1 MAGVL
6 DGIKVIS
13 MGQVV
18 AVPAAS
24 AVMADWGAEVI
35 KLEPLSGE
43 MLRGTV
49 SVHGRDVGQIN
60 WIIQVLNRNTKG
72 LAVDLKKESGRDIVH
87 RLVKQVDVFMSNY
100 EVGSIANLKL
110 DYATL
115 SQLNPKLVYA
125 VVNGYGASGPDKDER
140 GYDFAAGWARSGI
153 MHLMGEPGDSPV
165 SQRAG
170 MVDSIAGAH
179 IVGAVCAALLQR
191 ERTGKGQEI
200 DVSLYHTGVWTICM
214 DMQTALTGKDPLKHD
229 RTRTSNPIFN
239 SYRTKDNRWFWLA
252 MLQSDASWPDFCQ
265 AVERPDLIND
275 PRYNNMQ
282 ARTQNNAALISLIEE
297 IITSRNL
304 EEWEEPFR
312 RHKVIYGRVQ
322 TPVEVT
328 SDPQA
333 LANNFFPEVEY
344 PGAGKKRLVATPVNF
359 HQDPAAIR
367 TPAPEVGQ
375 HTEEILLELGYN
387 WDDIARLKDEKV
399 IL

>member
-6 DGIKVIS
+6 EGIRVIS

-24 AVMADWGAEVI
+24 SIMADWGAEVI

-49 SVHGRDVGQIN
+49 RLQGRDVGQIN

-87 RLVKQVDVFMSNY
+87 KLVKQADVFMSNY
-100 EVGSIANLKL
+100 EIGSIAKLKL

-115 SQLNPKLVYA
+115 SKLNPKLVYA
-125 VVNGYGASGPDKDER
+125 VVNGYGATGPDKDER

-179 IVGAVCAALLQR
+179 IVGAVCAALLQK
-191 ERTGKGQEI
+191 ERTGKGQELDI
-200 DVSLYHTGVWTICM
+200 SLYHTGVWTICM

-229 RTRTSNPIFN
+229 RARASNPIFN

-297 IITSRNL
+297 IIASRNL

-312 RHKVIYGRVQ
+312 RYKVIYGRVQ

-328 SDPQA
+328 ADPQA
-333 LANNFFPEVEY
+333 LANNFFPELEY